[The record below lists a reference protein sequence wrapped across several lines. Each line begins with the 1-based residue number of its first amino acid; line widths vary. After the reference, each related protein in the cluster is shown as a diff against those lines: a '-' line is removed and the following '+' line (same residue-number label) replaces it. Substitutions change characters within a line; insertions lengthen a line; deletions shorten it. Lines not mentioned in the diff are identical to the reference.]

1 MNTNQPGHCSL
12 NPNSALKEEEESL
25 ESKASPTII
34 TLAVVLLMSASTT
47 LSIVSGNY
55 SSPKLED
62 LETFSLSKDPAKPNV
77 KTPSSARV
85 DTPEKITDSARV
97 DTPEKITDSAQLNRL
112 EQQLFQTLDQAW
124 TIPVTPTSIYVVR
137 VSESGAI
144 TAYTPIN
151 SIAQDNLQNTPLPE
165 LIQPKSQQ
173 KSENS
178 QVKFAEF
185 QVIFTQTGIL
195 EVQPN
200 NLQRDQDF

>member
-12 NPNSALKEEEESL
+12 NPNSALQEEEESL

-62 LETFSLSKDPAKPNV
+62 IETFSLSKVPAKPNV
-77 KTPSSARV
+77 KTPSSTVKTPSSTEV
-85 DTPEKITDSARV
+85 DTPE
-97 DTPEKITDSAQLNRL
+97 EITDSAQLNRL
-112 EQQLFQTLDQAW
+112 QQQLFQTLDQAW
-124 TIPVTPTSIYVVR
+124 KISLTQTSIYFVR
-137 VSESGAI
+137 VDETGAI

-151 SIAQDNLQNTPLPE
+151 SIAQDNLQNTPLPK
-165 LIQPKSQQ
+165 LIQPKSLN

-178 QVKFAEF
+178 RVKFAEF

-200 NLQRDQDF
+200 NLQQNKDS

>member
-25 ESKASPTII
+25 ESKAPPTII

-62 LETFSLSKDPAKPNV
+62 IETFSLSKDPAKPNV
-77 KTPSSARV
+77 KTPS
-85 DTPEKITDSARV
+85 SARV